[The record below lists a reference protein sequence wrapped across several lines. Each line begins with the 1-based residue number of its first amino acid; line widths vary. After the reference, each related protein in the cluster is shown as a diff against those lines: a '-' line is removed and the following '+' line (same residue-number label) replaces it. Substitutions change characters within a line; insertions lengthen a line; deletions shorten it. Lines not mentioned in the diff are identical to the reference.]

1 MIFYLLGDYAAESWG
16 NGMIYAHVGILREA
30 GFDACALHQHAPFRP
45 DWLDV
50 DVPIRYLDEP
60 GFTATAD
67 DTVVVPDVLAASEV
81 VQRYPWRRVVF
92 VQGSFSIVYGLQ
104 EHPDYAELGYETA
117 ITILPH
123 IVRTVERHFGV
134 SANLVPPFIAPYF
147 FEADSAPRVRRV
159 LFPFKEG
166 YRAFGIPDQEI
177 ARRLLEKEIKRRP
190 QWSFVLL
197 EGYTHQEVS
206 ALMKSSMFLVNVYSH
221 EGFNTTVPEAMAAGC
236 VPVCYEAGGGVDFLR
251 PGENAIVFPNQ
262 HVYELVERVC
272 QLMDDFDYSDVRS
285 LIDRIRAGGRQTA
298 ESFSRKRT
306 AEALVGFFSR
316 RPQARHA

>member
-1 MIFYLLGDYAAESWG
+1 MIYYLLGDYAPQSWG
-16 NGMIYAHVGILREA
+16 NGMIYAHVGILRDA
-30 GFDACALHQHAPFRP
+30 GYESCALHQNAPFRP
-45 DWLDV
+45 DWLDI

-60 GFTATAD
+60 GFAPTAD
-67 DTVVVPDVLAASEV
+67 DTVVVPDVLAPHEAV
-81 VQRYPWRRVVF
+81 RRFPWRRIVF
-92 VQGSFSIVYGLQ
+92 VQGSFSIVYGLGNNS
-104 EHPDYAELGYETA
+104 DYADLGYETA

-123 IVRTVERHFGV
+123 IVRVVERHFGV
-134 SANLVPPFIAPYF
+134 SAHLVPPFIAPYF
-147 FEADSAPRVRRV
+147 FEPATAPRVRRV

-177 ARRLLEKEIKRRP
+177 ARRLLEKEIRKRP
-190 QWSFVLL
+190 KWTFTLL
-197 EGYTHQEVS
+197 EGFSHREVA
-206 ALMKSSMFLVNVYSH
+206 ALMQSSMFLVNVYSH

-272 QLMDDFDYSDVRS
+272 QLMDNFDQSEVRS
-285 LIDRIRAGGRQTA
+285 LIERIRTGGRQTA
-298 ESFSRKRT
+298 ESFNRKRT

-316 RPQARHA
+316 RLQASRA